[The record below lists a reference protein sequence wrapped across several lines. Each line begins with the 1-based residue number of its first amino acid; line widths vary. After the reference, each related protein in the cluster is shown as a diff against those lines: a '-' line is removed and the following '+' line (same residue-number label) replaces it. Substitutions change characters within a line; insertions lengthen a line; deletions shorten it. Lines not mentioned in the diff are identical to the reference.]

1 MDLILIDY
9 SQNAVVFCI
18 HGNKWGVAT
27 CCEDLDTSDGQPLV
41 TCRYSRGQRATHPAH
56 FQLGGG
62 YQSTGSFDDDGSD
75 TDSNDSLHCHT
86 NRDEGI
92 DKK

>member
-1 MDLILIDY
+1 M
-9 SQNAVVFCI
+9 FCI

-41 TCRYSRGQRATHPAH
+41 SHVYTHVDNVSLMLVM

-62 YQSTGSFDDDGSD
+62 YQSSGTFDDDGSD